1 MHAGSG
7 ELSMEYDYTLGRMTP
22 QEFQELIQALMEAKY
37 GEDCIPFNL
46 EGPDGG
52 RDVLIRINRYT
63 FEKSELWIQVKYKS
77 NSTKRDATW
86 ICSEVKK
93 ELKKI
98 INYAEAGKIR
108 LPCAWICYTNIS
120 ISGAA
125 ERGAYDRLQAIFSN
139 FHDKIPKLEVFGKEK
154 IFALLRNYP
163 DVAKA
168 FSFTIYPK
176 NKDHFGLNRVIA
188 VWPSTLTQYCHSV
201 ESEVQLK
208 KLINQKKRPVFV
220 TGFGGIGKSEFATHV
235 IPDAWPGHAYRVV
248 FEKDLL
254 HTIASIEIEGLKR
267 TDARGK
273 PKATEVLF
281 QECMEILHVELD
293 EKDIFVIDNY
303 DVIDPFEDPNFTKVC
318 SLKAHVVFVGRTAPI
333 EYADRTVYIK
343 PLSESDLLSIMKFFY
358 HGACGDK
365 ELLDLIRLVEGHTLT
380 VELMARLLQASRGT
394 LSPVQLKEKL
404 KNNNLDLSPT
414 HVRSDK
420 DRGTPGHQSYDEI
433 QGHLHALFVIAQLT
447 VEQQRIMSAAGL
459 LPARGMQIPL
469 FYDFLA
475 LHDMTA
481 MNQLLEL
488 GWLRCDEKNNVV
500 SVHPLIA
507 LLCNHSDL
515 TKPSVDHCHT
525 FLKSFSKYLRKPP
538 PIYDNDFSV
547 FLAKNILTYAKCD
560 SERMEYIEFQDNY
573 GYFQFLSGNYTES
586 ENNILSAIEALW
598 KKGQYAKAVPVCID
612 YAMTLEIQRKMDLEA
627 SFLHDLEELPEFQTV
642 YQKEPQLYFEVLV
655 IWGTWLRVKSR
666 QRQAIDRLEQAERLL
681 NKCKAKLFRQQMVA
695 QLYYELS
702 TCKYQIRKEVPGYLE
717 QAEEAAWKSI
727 RYREAQYGKN
737 DVSLANDYN
746 ILGYIYKEKGDY
758 NKAEQYQKMGYE
770 LRLKYYGPKNV
781 YTCNALENWAMTL
794 SFQPARQDE
803 AETKFLESLLIKK
816 EILPANNAW
825 IANTYWQ
832 LTKHCQRTCEWQK
845 AIDCCEHALQ
855 IYKEQAEKNWFSIGL
870 MLYEQAR
877 SYYEMGAY
885 EEAQDKAQKA
895 YDVQYKDPLQ
905 GPEKPSTRD
914 TKRLLQSISQCL
926 KTKDAQRTATI

>member
-1 MHAGSG
+1 
-7 ELSMEYDYTLGRMTP
+7 MEYDYILGKMTP
-22 QEFQELIQALMEAKY
+22 QEFQGLIQALMEAKY

-46 EGPDGG
+46 AGPDGG

-63 FEKSELWIQVKYKS
+63 FEKGELWIQVKYKS
-77 NSTKRDATW
+77 NSTQRDAKW
-86 ICSEVKK
+86 ICSEVKN

-98 INYAEAGKIR
+98 IGYAEEGKIR
-108 LPCAWICYTNIS
+108 LPCAWICYTNVS

-125 ERGAYDRLQAIFSN
+125 ERGAYDRLQATFSD
-139 FHDKIPKLEVFGKEK
+139 FQDKIPKLEAFGKEK

-163 DVAKA
+163 DVAKS
-168 FSFTIYPK
+168 FSFTIYPEIE
-176 NKDHFGLNRVIA
+176 NHSGLNRLIA

-201 ESEVQLK
+201 EAEERLK
-208 KLINQKKRPVFV
+208 KLINQKKRPVFI

-235 IPDAWPGHAYRVV
+235 IPDAWPDHAYRVV

-254 HTIASIEIEGLKR
+254 HTIASVEIDGLKR

-281 QECMEILHVELD
+281 QECMEILRVELN
-293 EKDIFVIDNY
+293 EKDVFVIDNY

-318 SLKAHVVFVGRTAPI
+318 ALKAHVVFVGRTAPI
-333 EYADRTVYIK
+333 EYKDRTVYIK
-343 PLSESDLLSIMKFFY
+343 PLPEGDLLSIMKFFY
-358 HGACGDK
+358 HGACRDE
-365 ELLDLIRLVEGHTLT
+365 ELLDLIRLVEWHTLT

-394 LSPVQLKEKL
+394 LSPNQLQEKL
-404 KNNNLDLSPT
+404 RNNNLNLSPT

-420 DRGTPGHQSYDEI
+420 DRGTPGHQSYDEV

-447 VEQQRIMSAAGL
+447 LEQQRIMSAAGL

-469 FYDFLA
+469 FYDFLS

-481 MNQLLEL
+481 MDQLLEL

-515 TKPSVDHCHT
+515 TKPSVDHCYT

-538 PIYDNDFSV
+538 PICDNGFSAS
-547 FLAKNILTYAKCD
+547 LAQNILTYAKCD

-573 GYFQFLSGNYTES
+573 GYFQFLSGNYLES
-586 ENNILSAIEALW
+586 ENNILSSIEALW
-598 KKGQYAKAVPVCID
+598 KKRQYAKAVPVCID
-612 YAMTLEIQRKMDLEA
+612 YAMTLEIQRKMELEA
-627 SFLHDLEELPEFQTV
+627 DFLHDLEELSEFQAV
-642 YQKEPQLYFEVLV
+642 YQEEPQLYFEVLV
-655 IWGTWLRVKSR
+655 IWGTWLRVQSQ
-666 QRQAIDRLEQAERLL
+666 QRQAIARLEQAERLL
-681 NKCKAKLFRQQMVA
+681 KKGKAKQFRQQMVA

-702 TCKYQIRKEVPGYLE
+702 TCKYQIRKEVPGYLK

-737 DVSLANDYN
+737 DVSLANNYN
-746 ILGYIYKEKGDY
+746 TLGYIYKEKGDY
-758 NKAEQYQKMGYE
+758 NKAEKYQKMGYE

-781 YTCNALENWAMTL
+781 YTCNALENWAMAI

-803 AETKFLESLLIKK
+803 AEKKFLESLVIKK

-832 LTKHCQRTCEWQK
+832 LTKCYQRMCLWPK
-845 AIDCCEHALQ
+845 AVDCCAQALQ
-855 IYKEQAEKNWFSIGL
+855 IYKGQEEKFGFSIGL

-885 EEAQDKAQKA
+885 EDALDKAKKA
-895 YDVQYKDPLQ
+895 YDMQYNDPRQ
-905 GPEKPSTRD
+905 GPEKPSTKD
-914 TKRLLQSISQCL
+914 TEKLLQDINQCL
-926 KTKDAQRTATI
+926 KTEDVPRTATV

>member
-1 MHAGSG
+1 
-7 ELSMEYDYTLGRMTP
+7 MEYDYILERMTA
-22 QEFQELIQALMEAKY
+22 QEFQELIQALMEAEY
-37 GEDCIPFNL
+37 GADCAPFPL
-46 EGPDGG
+46 QGQDGG
-52 RDVLIRINRYT
+52 RDIVIRNHLNPY
-63 FEKSELWIQVKYKS
+63 ENGEMWIQVKY
-77 NSTKRDATW
+77 NSANMQRNTNW
-86 ICSEVKK
+86 ICSQVKQ
-93 ELKKI
+93 ELRKI
-98 INYAEAGKIR
+98 TSQAEKGKIL
-108 LPCAWICYTNIS
+108 LPYAWICYTNIS
-120 ISGAA
+120 ISGTAQ
-125 ERGAYDRLQAIFSN
+125 RGAYDRLQKIFLG
-139 FHDKIPKLEVFGKEK
+139 FRDKIPKLEVFGKEK
-154 IFALLRNYP
+154 VFALLRNHP
-163 DVAKA
+163 DVARS
-168 FSFTIYPK
+168 FSVTIYPEIENHTESK
-176 NKDHFGLNRVIA
+176 RVVAI
-188 VWPSTLTQYCHSV
+188 WPSTLTQYCHSV
-201 ESEVQLK
+201 EAEEILK
-208 KLINQKKRPVFV
+208 KFIYQQKRPVFV

-235 IPDAWPGHAYRVV
+235 IPNAWPDHAYRVV

-254 HTIASIEIEGLKR
+254 HTIASVEIDGLKR

-273 PKATEVLF
+273 PKAPEVLF
-281 QECMEILHVELD
+281 QECMEILRVELN

-318 SLKAHVVFVGRTAPI
+318 SLKAHVVFVGRTSPI
-333 EYADRTVYIK
+333 EYEDRTVYIK
-343 PLSESDLLSIMKFFY
+343 PLPEGDLLSIMKFFY
-358 HGACGDK
+358 HGACRDE
-365 ELLDLIRLVEGHTLT
+365 ELLDLIRLVERHTLT

-394 LSPVQLKEKL
+394 LTPIQLKEKL
-404 KNNNLDLSPT
+404 RNNSLNLSST

-420 DRGTPGHQSYDEI
+420 DRGTPGHQSYDEV

-447 VEQQRIMSAAGL
+447 LEQQRIMSAAGL
-459 LPARGMQIPL
+459 LPVRGMQISL

-481 MNQLLEL
+481 MDQLLEL

-515 TKPSVDHCHT
+515 TKPSVNHCYT
-525 FLKSFSKYLRKPP
+525 FLKSFSKYLRRPP
-538 PIYDNDFSV
+538 TICDNGFSAS
-547 FLAKNILTYAKCD
+547 LAQNILTYTKGD

-573 GYFQFLSGNYTES
+573 GYFQFLSGNYLES
-586 ENNILSAIEALW
+586 ENNILSSIEALW

-612 YAMTLEIQRKMDLEA
+612 YAMTLEIQRKMELEA
-627 SFLHDLEELPEFQTV
+627 SFLHDLEELPEFRAV

-655 IWGTWLRVKSR
+655 IWGTWLRVQSR
-666 QRQAIDRLEQAERLL
+666 QRQAIDRLEQAEELL
-681 NKCKAKLFRQQMVA
+681 KNGKTKMFRQQMVA

-717 QAEEAAWKSI
+717 QAEEAAKKSI

-746 ILGYIYKEKGDY
+746 TLGYIYKEKGDY
-758 NKAEQYQKMGYE
+758 NKAEKFQKRGYK

-803 AETKFLESLLIKK
+803 AETKFLESLAIKK

-832 LTKHCQRTCEWQK
+832 LAKHYQRTCEWQK
-845 AIDCCEHALQ
+845 AIDCCAQALQ
-855 IYKEQAEKNWFSIGL
+855 IYQGQEEKFWFSIGL

-885 EEAQDKAQKA
+885 EDALDIAQKA
-895 YDVQYKDPLQ
+895 YDMQYKDPLQ

-926 KTKDAQRTATI
+926 KTEDAQRTATV